1 MDELTAAGITDPD
14 LRASY
19 EECKRLNA
27 LHGKTYYLATLLL
40 PKAKRPFVHALYGF
54 ARYADEIVDDLASE
68 LSVEEKAEVLSKWGN
83 GVLADLKKGISQ
95 DHVGRAL
102 IDTVKRFDIP
112 HEHFEAFLHSMTM
125 DLTVQEY
132 ESYEDLLEYVYGSAA
147 VIGLEM
153 VPILGPLH
161 NDAFEAAKKLG
172 IAFQLANFIR
182 DVDEDLDRG
191 RVYLPLKELGQFGV
205 TREMLE
211 ERVLDLPMREADVAI
226 RMKEPSQA
234 DLIRKRLM
242 GVRMRLYA
250 SPDYLAKHGT
260 PERIEDVA
268 QHRLICQNPTA
279 HQVGAGAMLVAH
291 LMSYEPRSTLKVN
304 NYFGVLQGVLSNLG
318 VGVLPDY
325 LTQDFPNLS
334 RVMPEVESA
343 EVPVFL
349 AYPEELRHSKRV
361 SAFRDFVQEEIIS
374 YRKQLKDQAV
384 S

>member
-1 MDELTAAGITDPD
+1 MDELTAAGIADPD

-27 LHGKTYYLATLLL
+27 LHGKTYFLATLLL

-68 LSVEEKAEVLSKWGN
+68 LSIEEKAEALSTWGDGVLS
-83 GVLADLKKGISQ
+83 DLKKGTSD

-132 ESYEDLLEYVYGSAA
+132 ETYEDLLEYVYGSAA

-191 RVYLPLKELGQFGV
+191 RVYLPIKELAQFGV

-211 ERVLDLPMREADVAI
+211 ERVL
-226 RMKEPSQA
+226 
-234 DLIRKRLM
+234 
-242 GVRMRLYA
+242 
-250 SPDYLAKHGT
+250 T
-260 PERIEDVA
+260 PEIIEALKFQIARVR
-268 QHRLICQNPTA
+268 QLQNEAAP
-279 HQVGAGAMLVAH
+279 GIAML
-291 LMSYEPRSTLKVN
+291 EPTSRPCIEAASTLYCGIV
-304 NYFGVLQGVLSNLG
+304 
-318 VGVLPDY
+318 D
-325 LTQDFPNLS
+325 
-334 RVMPEVESA
+334 EVEKIGYDIFNQRAKTSTPRRIRVA
-343 EVPVFL
+343 GTAFI
-349 AYPEELRHSKRV
+349 KRQ
-361 SAFRDFVQEEIIS
+361 FIS
-374 YRKQLKDQAV
+374 R
-384 S
+384 

>member
-1 MDELTAAGITDPD
+1 VDELTAAGITDPD

-27 LHGKTYYLATLLL
+27 LHGKTYFLATLLL

-68 LSVEEKAEVLSKWGN
+68 LSIEEKAEALSNWGN
-83 GVLADLKKGISQ
+83 GVLADLKKGTSE

-132 ESYEDLLEYVYGSAA
+132 ETYEDLLEYVYGSAA

-161 NDAFEAAKKLG
+161 IDAFEAAKKLG

-191 RVYLPLKELGQFGV
+191 RVYLPIKELAQFGV

-211 ERVLDLPMREADVAI
+211 ERVL
-226 RMKEPSQA
+226 
-234 DLIRKRLM
+234 
-242 GVRMRLYA
+242 
-250 SPDYLAKHGT
+250 T
-260 PERIEDVA
+260 PEIVEALKFQIARVRQLQAEAAPGIAMLEASSRPCIEAASTLYCGIVDEVEKIGYDIFNQRAKTSTTRRIRV
-268 QHRLICQNPTA
+268 
-279 HQVGAGAMLVAH
+279 AGAAFIKRQLI
-291 LMSYEPRSTLKVN
+291 
-304 NYFGVLQGVLSNLG
+304 
-318 VGVLPDY
+318 
-325 LTQDFPNLS
+325 S
-334 RVMPEVESA
+334 R
-343 EVPVFL
+343 
-349 AYPEELRHSKRV
+349 
-361 SAFRDFVQEEIIS
+361 
-374 YRKQLKDQAV
+374 
-384 S
+384 

>member
-1 MDELTAAGITDPD
+1 VDELTAAGITDPD

-19 EECKRLNA
+19 AECKRLNA
-27 LHGKTYYLATLLL
+27 LHGKTYFLATLLL

-68 LSVEEKAEVLSKWGN
+68 LSIEEKAEALSNWGN
-83 GVLADLKKGISQ
+83 GVLADLKKGTSD

-132 ESYEDLLEYVYGSAA
+132 ETYEDLLEYVYGSAA

-161 NDAFEAAKKLG
+161 NDAYEAAKKLG

-191 RVYLPLKELGQFGV
+191 RVYLPIKELTQFGV

-211 ERVLDLPMREADVAI
+211 ERVL
-226 RMKEPSQA
+226 
-234 DLIRKRLM
+234 
-242 GVRMRLYA
+242 
-250 SPDYLAKHGT
+250 T
-260 PERIEDVA
+260 PEIIEALKFQIARVRQLQAEAAPGIAMLEATSRPCIEAASSLYCGIVDEVEEIGYDIFNQRAKTSTGRRIRV
-268 QHRLICQNPTA
+268 
-279 HQVGAGAMLVAH
+279 AGAAFIKRH
-291 LMSYEPRSTLKVN
+291 LI
-304 NYFGVLQGVLSNLG
+304 
-318 VGVLPDY
+318 
-325 LTQDFPNLS
+325 S
-334 RVMPEVESA
+334 R
-343 EVPVFL
+343 
-349 AYPEELRHSKRV
+349 
-361 SAFRDFVQEEIIS
+361 
-374 YRKQLKDQAV
+374 
-384 S
+384 

>member
-68 LSVEEKAEVLSKWGN
+68 LSIEEKAEALSTWGN
-83 GVLADLKKGISQ
+83 GVLEDLKKGTSQ

-102 IDTVKRFDIP
+102 IDTVNRFDIP

-132 ESYEDLLEYVYGSAA
+132 ESYEDLIEYVYGSAA
-147 VIGLEM
+147 VIGLQM

-211 ERVLDLPMREADVAI
+211 ERVL
-226 RMKEPSQA
+226 
-234 DLIRKRLM
+234 
-242 GVRMRLYA
+242 
-250 SPDYLAKHGT
+250 T
-260 PERIEDVA
+260 PEIIEALKFQIARVRQLQA
-268 QHRLICQNPTA
+268 EAVPGIK
-279 HQVGAGAMLVAH
+279 MLEA
-291 LMSYEPRSTLKVN
+291 SSRPCIEAASTLYCGIV
-304 NYFGVLQGVLSNLG
+304 
-318 VGVLPDY
+318 D
-325 LTQDFPNLS
+325 
-334 RVMPEVESA
+334 EVEKIGYDIFNHRAKTSTARRIRVASA
-343 EVPVFL
+343 AFVK
-349 AYPEELRHSKRV
+349 RHL
-361 SAFRDFVQEEIIS
+361 IS
-374 YRKQLKDQAV
+374 R
-384 S
+384 

>member
-40 PKAKRPFVHALYGF
+40 PKEKRPFVHALYGF

-68 LSVEEKAEVLSKWGN
+68 LSVEEKARVLSTWGN
-83 GVLADLKKGISQ
+83 GVLADLKKGTSQ

-102 IDTVKRFDIP
+102 IDTVNRFNIP

-147 VIGLEM
+147 VIGLQM

-161 NDAFEAAKKLG
+161 NDAFQAAEKLG

-211 ERVLDLPMREADVAI
+211 ERVL
-226 RMKEPSQA
+226 
-234 DLIRKRLM
+234 
-242 GVRMRLYA
+242 
-250 SPDYLAKHGT
+250 T
-260 PERIEDVA
+260 PEITQALKFQIARVRQLQAEA
-268 QHRLICQNPTA
+268 A
-279 HQVGAGAMLVAH
+279 VGISMLEA
-291 LMSYEPRSTLKVN
+291 SSRPCINAASTLYCGIV
-304 NYFGVLQGVLSNLG
+304 
-318 VGVLPDY
+318 D
-325 LTQDFPNLS
+325 
-334 RVMPEVESA
+334 EVEKIGYDIFNHRAKTSTA
-343 EVPVFL
+343 RRIRVAGGAFL
-349 AYPEELRHSKRV
+349 KRHL
-361 SAFRDFVQEEIIS
+361 IS
-374 YRKQLKDQAV
+374 R
-384 S
+384 

>member
-27 LHGKTYYLATLLL
+27 LHGKTYFLATLLL

-68 LSVEEKAEVLSKWGN
+68 LSIEEKAEALSTWGDGVLS
-83 GVLADLKKGISQ
+83 DLKKGTSD

-132 ESYEDLLEYVYGSAA
+132 ETYEDLLEYVYGSAA

-182 DVDEDLDRG
+182 DIDEDLDRG
-191 RVYLPLKELGQFGV
+191 RVYLPIKELAQFGV

-211 ERVLDLPMREADVAI
+211 ERVL
-226 RMKEPSQA
+226 
-234 DLIRKRLM
+234 
-242 GVRMRLYA
+242 
-250 SPDYLAKHGT
+250 T
-260 PERIEDVA
+260 PEIIDALKFQIARVR
-268 QHRLICQNPTA
+268 QLQNEAAP
-279 HQVGAGAMLVAH
+279 GIAML
-291 LMSYEPRSTLKVN
+291 EPTSRPCIEAASTLYCGIV
-304 NYFGVLQGVLSNLG
+304 
-318 VGVLPDY
+318 D
-325 LTQDFPNLS
+325 
-334 RVMPEVESA
+334 EVEKIGYDIFNQRAKTSTPRRIRVA
-343 EVPVFL
+343 GTAFI
-349 AYPEELRHSKRV
+349 KR
-361 SAFRDFVQEEIIS
+361 QLIS
-374 YRKQLKDQAV
+374 R
-384 S
+384 

>member
-1 MDELTAAGITDPD
+1 VDELTAAGITDSD

-27 LHGKTYYLATLLL
+27 LHGKTYFLATLLL

-68 LSVEEKAEVLSKWGN
+68 LSIEEKAQSLSTWGD
-83 GVLADLKKGISQ
+83 GVLADLKKGTSD

-132 ESYEDLLEYVYGSAA
+132 ETYEDLLEYVYGSAA

-161 NDAFEAAKKLG
+161 NDAFQAAKKLG

-191 RVYLPLKELGQFGV
+191 RVYLPIKELAQFGV

-211 ERVLDLPMREADVAI
+211 ERVLTPEIVEALKFQIARVRQLQSEAAPGIAMLEATSRPCIKAASTLYCGIVDEVEKIGYDIFNQRAKTSTG
-226 RMKEPSQA
+226 R
-234 DLIRKRLM
+234 
-242 GVRMRLYA
+242 RMR
-250 SPDYLAKHGT
+250 
-260 PERIEDVA
+260 V
-268 QHRLICQNPTA
+268 
-279 HQVGAGAMLVAH
+279 AGAAFM
-291 LMSYEPRSTLKVN
+291 
-304 NYFGVLQGVLSNLG
+304 
-318 VGVLPDY
+318 
-325 LTQDFPNLS
+325 
-334 RVMPEVESA
+334 
-343 EVPVFL
+343 
-349 AYPEELRHSKRV
+349 KRV
-361 SAFRDFVQEEIIS
+361 
-374 YRKQLKDQAV
+374 LV
-384 S
+384 SR